1 MKSFPRDGWHA
12 LTSATLRSL
21 SSCVTLTQSRDSL
34 RFRTRHHC
42 IRSAMF
48 CSHFLSWKNIVT
60 FFNRVTG
67 MPEIFPV
74 FPSNSGVNSQRIL
87 SRTAGPCVS
96 ILLSELFME
105 AQDFQ
110 AFSQLFVLRSVFC
123 PLNSKLIRYYFLPTC
138 RPFCFVVLSRLTCG
152 SI

>member
-1 MKSFPRDGWHA
+1 
-12 LTSATLRSL
+12 
-21 SSCVTLTQSRDSL
+21 
-34 RFRTRHHC
+34 
-42 IRSAMF
+42 
-48 CSHFLSWKNIVT
+48 
-60 FFNRVTG
+60 

-87 SRTAGPCVS
+87 FRTAGPCVS

-110 AFSQLFVLRSVFC
+110 AFSQLFVLCSVFC